1 MYEKNDVNMKNSSNP
16 KLDEY
21 TNVYGTVL
29 K

>member
-1 MYEKNDVNMKNSSNP
+1 MYEKKEANMKNSSNP

-21 TNVYGTVL
+21 TNVKGAVL